1 VAGQQRELVYCALF
15 GVTPGPSPMP
25 TGKGLLSLVPSPT
38 YSASAPEW
46 QAGAVLTSSKPFA
59 IASRRKF
66 ALGQAG
72 IANYPA
78 LYLIEVGEEYTRQ
91 LMFGPPKVTFIS
103 HVQLESATGTDP
115 NSVSASEINNLADVV
130 EDAVEGPLPGTDNL
144 GGLVMVSRING
155 REVVDVASGS
165 GRWTIQILEVE
176 TIVTHGP

>member
-1 VAGQQRELVYCALF
+1 MAGQQRELVYCALF
-15 GVTPGPSPMP
+15 GVTPGLSPTP
-25 TGKGLLSLVPSPT
+25 TGKGLLSLLPTPT
-38 YSASAPEW
+38 YSVPYW
-46 QAGAVLTSSKPFA
+46 QAGAALTSNQPFA
-59 IASRRKF
+59 IAARRKV

-72 IANYPA
+72 LANYPA

-91 LMFGPPKVTFIS
+91 LMFGPPKVAFIS

-115 NSVSASEINNLADVV
+115 SSVSASEINNLADVV